1 MEYIKS
7 QKNGKLLLCDGYRYR
22 KDKARLNSTSW
33 RYTKTGCKG
42 RLLVTGE
49 NYKKATNEHNHG
61 PDPASNEAQ
70 IVREK
75 IRKSTVSSEERPRAI
90 IQACSSNN
98 SEEACAQIQSYDAA
112 RRTIQRQRNKI
123 LARNTTRNKN
133 ISEIDINEEYK
144 KTDRGEKFLLYDSG
158 NNDNNRIIMFGTA
171 RNIAL
176 LNEFPHWCVDGTFKV
191 AP

>member
-33 RYTKTGCKG
+33 RCTKTGCKG

-75 IRKSTVSSEERPRAI
+75 IRKSAVSSEERPRAI
-90 IQACSSNN
+90 IQACSSNI
-98 SEEACAQIQSYDAA
+98 SEEACIQIQSYDAA

-123 LARNTTRNKN
+123 LTRNTTRNNN
-133 ISEIDINEEYK
+133 ISEIDINEGILWYYLHEMAEQEEDMK
-144 KTDRGEKFLLYDSG
+144 SK
-158 NNDNNRIIMFGTA
+158 RIALTA
-171 RNIAL
+171 REKHGIVNYCL
-176 LNEFPHWCVDGTFKV
+176 QRRELTTLT
-191 AP
+191 

>member
-61 PDPASNEAQ
+61 P
-70 IVREK
+70 EK
-75 IRKSTVSSEERPRAI
+75 IRKSAVSFEERPRAI

-98 SEEACAQIQSYDAA
+98 SEEAYAQIQSYDAA

-123 LARNTTRNKN
+123 LTRNTTRNKN